1 MGKPDRSEKKKKQ
14 INNGNM
20 VGLGAGLKKGPWT
33 PEEDRK
39 LLSYIQ
45 QFGHGSWRSL
55 PTKAGNYD
63 NPIDAYILYVSH
75 II

>member
-1 MGKPDRSEKKKKQ
+1 MVRSEKKKKQ
-14 INNGNM
+14 NNNGNM
-20 VGLGAGLKKGPWT
+20 GGLGVGLKKGPWT

-55 PTKAGNYD
+55 PAKAGNY
-63 NPIDAYILYVSH
+63 VT
-75 II
+75 